1 MIAIT
6 IVSTQGVARIENG
19 GLECPITLLIIIKAI
34 PETIA
39 SSSLFFWFMPL
50 MDF

>member
-19 GLECPITLLIIIKAI
+19 GLEFPRILLITIKAT
-34 PETIA
+34 PKNTN
-39 SSSLFFWFMPL
+39 
-50 MDF
+50 